1 MRVLVLGASGFVG
14 NQVCESLSE
23 MGYEV
28 FRGTRQPSGKP
39 NDFTY
44 PTSIHDSS
52 FVEKTTKVFI
62 DYRFSW
68 IVHAANHF
76 RKGVDVSDSAQMLEA
91 NLFFPAAIL
100 QAAVNASATGFINIA
115 SGWQT
120 STDTKSIAPNY
131 VATKES
137 FRHFL
142 RSNSNRLTT
151 KTIFVNEV
159 FGPGDRR
166 IKLINLAIQAIENG
180 EQLNLKTPESLIS
193 LVFAPRLGDEVV
205 GLMEN
210 PLSRPAEYVFE
221 NYSQLTVQ
229 ELVELLED
237 IVKGHPPR
245 GEPKRR
251 MRNSECTDYP
261 VLGEVTHDEIIADL
275 RMTAK
280 RNF

>member
-23 MGYEV
+23 VGYEV

-44 PTSIHDSS
+44 PTSIHDPS
-52 FVEKTTKVFI
+52 FVEKTKKAFI

-91 NLFFPAAIL
+91 NLFFPAAIF

-120 STDTKSIAPNY
+120 STNMKSVAPNY
-131 VATKES
+131 VAAKES

-142 RSNSNRLTT
+142 RSNSDRLTT

-159 FGPGDRR
+159 FGPGDNRA
-166 IKLINLAIQAIENG
+166 KLINLAIDG
-180 EQLNLKTPESLIS
+180 LKDGREIDLQTPEASLS
-193 LVFAPRLGDEVV
+193 LVYAPRLGREIGAV
-205 GLMEN
+205 MNEPN
-210 PLSRPAEYVFE
+210 CYPAEYLFE
-221 NYSQLTVQ
+221 NYSGLTVREIFVIIQ
-229 ELVELLED
+229 NIIAGNNTVVRSSGTTSHLGKEERPVRGKFPYAELL
-237 IVKGHPPR
+237 K
-245 GEPKRR
+245 
-251 MRNSECTDYP
+251 
-261 VLGEVTHDEIIADL
+261 DL
-275 RMTAK
+275 RETAGL
-280 RNF
+280 N

>member
-151 KTIFVNEV
+151 RTIFVNEV
-159 FGPGDRR
+159 FGPGDNRA
-166 IKLINLAIQAIENG
+166 KLINLAIDG
-180 EQLNLKTPESLIS
+180 LKEGREIDLQSPDASLS
-193 LVFAPRLGDEVV
+193 LVYGPRLGREIGTVM
-205 GLMEN
+205 GEPN
-210 PLSRPAEYVFE
+210 YHPAEYLFE
-221 NYSQLTVQ
+221 NYSGLTVREIFVIIQ
-229 ELVELLED
+229 NIIAGSSTEAGTTGTTLHLGKRGYPIRGKLPYAELL
-237 IVKGHPPR
+237 K
-245 GEPKRR
+245 
-251 MRNSECTDYP
+251 
-261 VLGEVTHDEIIADL
+261 DL
-275 RMTAK
+275 RKTAGL
-280 RNF
+280 N